1 LKITT
6 EDLGDRQ
13 VMLTIEVDEERVDRA
28 LRGVARQISRNY
40 NIPGFRRGRAPFD
53 VILRRFGREALLQDA
68 LDDLG
73 QEIIQEALEGE
84 NLEPYD
90 AGSLEDVQLDP
101 LTFKLR
107 VPLRPTVDLGD
118 YRELRLEPPVVAVDE
133 QEVDT
138 ELERLRQA
146 NAILE
151 PAGDRPT
158 KLGDWVSLDVS
169 AEVNDEPLVNQEA
182 HSMILDAENTEFAP
196 GFSEQIVGMK
206 VDQDTRFT
214 LALGD
219 NWGEEKAGQEAT
231 FAVTLR
237 EIRSRLLPALDDD
250 LARTVG
256 DFDTL
261 DELRQSIREEFEE
274 TAKDQADQEYSK
286 AVVEAFVE
294 SAAIAYPPDL
304 VEDQIDDMAD
314 DLEQRLESQGLAMD
328 DYFKLT
334 GQTED
339 AFRESMR
346 PQAETTVRRGL
357 ALGELIL
364 QEQLAVEEAEVEQRI
379 SLLSASWG
387 ERAGEARAML
397 SDQDNMRSIANS
409 LLTDKAVQH
418 LVAIARGEAPAR
430 EEAEAESAEAPEMMG
445 DESEGPAED
454 KLETDA
460 VKAVETPD
468 TEAAEAAET
477 K

>member
-1 LKITT
+1 MKITT

-13 VMLTIEVDEERVDRA
+13 VMLTIEVDEERVDRV
-28 LRGVARQISRNY
+28 LRGVARRISRNY

-53 VILRRFGREALLQDA
+53 VILRRFGREALLQEA

-73 QEIIQEALEGE
+73 QEIIPEAMESEG
-84 NLEPYD
+84 LEPYD
-90 AGSLEDVQLDP
+90 AGSLEDVQMDP

-133 QEVDT
+133 QEVEA
-138 ELERLRQA
+138 ELEQLRQA

-151 PAGDRPT
+151 PAGDRPAN
-158 KLGDWVSLDVS
+158 LDDWVSLDVS
-169 AEVNDEPLVNQEA
+169 AEVNDEPLVHQEA
-182 HSMILDAENTEFAP
+182 HGMILDAENTEFAP

-219 NWGEEKAGQEAT
+219 NWGEDRAGQEAS

-261 DELRQSIREEFEE
+261 EELRQSMREQFEE
-274 TAKDQADQEYSK
+274 TAQRKADQEYSE
-286 AVVEAFVE
+286 AVLQTFVE
-294 SAAIAYPPDL
+294 SAAVAYPPDL
-304 VEDQIDDMAD
+304 VDDQIDDMAD
-314 DLEQRLESQGLAMD
+314 DLKQRLEAQNITLE

-339 AFRESMR
+339 SFRESMR
-346 PQAETTVRRGL
+346 PQAETIVRRGL
-357 ALGELIL
+357 ALGELTR
-364 QEQLAVEEAEVEQRI
+364 QEKLDVGEAEVEQRI

-387 ERAGEARAML
+387 ERAGEAREML
-397 SDQDNMRSIANS
+397 SDPDNVRSIASS
-409 LLTDKAVQH
+409 LLTNKAVQH
-418 LVAIARGEAPAR
+418 LVAIARGETPWQEKDVEPA
-430 EEAEAESAEAPEMMG
+430 EEPEMIG
-445 DESEGPAED
+445 DESAVPAEEA
-454 KLETDA
+454 LETDA
-460 VKAVETPD
+460 VKAVETPE